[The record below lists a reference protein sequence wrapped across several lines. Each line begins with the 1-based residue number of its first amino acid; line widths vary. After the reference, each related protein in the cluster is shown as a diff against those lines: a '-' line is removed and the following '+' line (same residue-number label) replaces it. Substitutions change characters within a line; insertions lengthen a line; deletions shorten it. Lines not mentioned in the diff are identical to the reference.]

1 MSDPVSVEA
10 RWATL
15 YEDSRPLLYRAAA
28 LMVGAAEAEEV
39 VQEAFERAMRSRN
52 FFDEVREP
60 VAWLR
65 TVCARQALGRLRR
78 RRVWERIRVRLTV
91 VESTEPWE
99 QAELAIALRKLPARD
114 RVALVLRY
122 YQDASYEEIGDALGI
137 APVSVGPLLSRAR
150 AKVREALA

>member
-1 MSDPVSVEA
+1 MSVEA

-28 LMVGAAEAEEV
+28 LMVDTAEAEEV
-39 VQEAFERAMRSRN
+39 VQETFERAMRSRN

-78 RRVWERIRVRLTV
+78 RRVWARIRVRLTV

-99 QAELAIALRKLPARD
+99 HAELASALRKPPARE
-114 RVALVLRY
+114 R
-122 YQDASYEEIGDALGI
+122 
-137 APVSVGPLLSRAR
+137 RATG
-150 AKVREALA
+150 

>member
-1 MSDPVSVEA
+1 MSVEA
-10 RWATL
+10 RWAAL

-28 LMVGAAEAEEV
+28 LMVGAAEAEEG

-78 RRVWERIRVRLTV
+78 RRGSEPVRLRLAGV
-91 VESTEPWE
+91 GQREPRGR
-99 QAELAIALRKLPARD
+99 AER
-114 RVALVLRY
+114 
-122 YQDASYEEIGDALGI
+122 
-137 APVSVGPLLSRAR
+137 
-150 AKVREALA
+150 